1 MPMDDYLPPIWR
13 ESILGA
19 LVAILLGIV
28 GRLMHHSRQVQLG
41 RRRFWSASLL
51 WELPVAVGT
60 GLMGRGIADYLGLL
74 GWQET
79 AAIVTVAYL
88 GPGFVEAVLW
98 RLVDRFFPAP
108 KGQG

>member
-1 MPMDDYLPPIWR
+1 MLNYLPPPWR
-13 ESILGA
+13 ESVLGA
-19 LVAILLGIV
+19 AFAILLGVI

-41 RRRFWSASLL
+41 RRQFWSASLL

-60 GLMGRGIADYLGLL
+60 GFVGRGVADYLGLA

-88 GPGFVEAVLW
+88 GPGFVEAVVW
-98 RLVDRFFPAP
+98 RLVDRWAPAR
-108 KGQG
+108 GQGQG

>member
-1 MPMDDYLPPIWR
+1 MDDYLPPPWR
-13 ESILGA
+13 DTALGA
-19 LVAILLGIV
+19 GLAVLLGLV

-60 GLMGRGIADYLGLL
+60 GFMGQGVAEYLGLA

-79 AAIVTVAYL
+79 AAVVTVAYL

-98 RLVDRFFPAP
+98 RLVDRLFPAP
-108 KGQG
+108 KGLG

>member
-1 MPMDDYLPPIWR
+1 MLDHIPPPYR
-13 ESILGA
+13 ESVLGA
-19 LVAILLGIV
+19 AVAIFLGII

-41 RRRFWSASLL
+41 RRQFWSASLL

-60 GLMGRGIADYLGLL
+60 GLMGQGIAEYYGLI

-98 RLVDRFFPAP
+98 RLVDRLFPAA